1 LYGTIPYKSPIGQLE
16 RQIKWRIQE
25 NGHYRSDKMV
35 VTYSRAWITGC
46 CRWMVVTKSH
56 AGESA

>member
-25 NGHYRSDKMV
+25 NGHYRNDKMV
-35 VTYSRAWITGC
+35 ATYSRGMDNCLLQVDDGQGII
-46 CRWMVVTKSH
+46 M
-56 AGESA
+56 